1 SLAGVDLGQGAGG
14 VLRAPASRL
23 PAARHDVEGRG
34 MNGLRVRSVGA
45 GDIWMSGLEPVMAA
59 VLLEVPAILGNRDQ
73 PEARRRLLPDPQPGD
88 PLASA
93 EWHRLMDGELLHL
106 FASAGEV
113 FERDLSGLRPDR
125 GEITFP
131 AKHIPSWMSAIN
143 QARLILGELHHVD
156 DAVRTPE
163 SVDDD
168 E

>member
-1 SLAGVDLGQGAGG
+1 
-14 VLRAPASRL
+14 
-23 PAARHDVEGRG
+23 

-59 VLLEVPAILGNRDQ
+59 VLLEVPAILGNRDR

-113 FERDLSGLRPDR
+113 FERDLRGLRPDR

-131 AKHIPSWMSAIN
+131 AKHIPAWMSAIN

-156 DAVRTPE
+156 EADMTLE
-163 SVDDD
+163 SADQD
-168 E
+168 EARRGAIARIMVLAYLLEHLVNHTQH